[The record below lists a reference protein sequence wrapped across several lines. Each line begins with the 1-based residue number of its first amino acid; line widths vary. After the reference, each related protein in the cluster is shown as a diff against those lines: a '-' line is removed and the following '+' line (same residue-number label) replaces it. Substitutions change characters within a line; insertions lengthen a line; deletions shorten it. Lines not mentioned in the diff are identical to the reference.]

1 MPSNTRPRSHL
12 ALVQPSYGP
21 AIVSDAK
28 LPNVAPAG
36 VGIMDFPTALRL
48 FHASLELA
56 GHAARTRQHYAYELT
71 GFWIWCALQ
80 APPVDDLFGVTS
92 ATISA
97 YVTSFDP
104 HGSKRG
110 DALRA
115 IKAFCRWSVDEGY
128 RSADPSALMRTPRP
142 RVNRQAPDI
151 PAGHLVRMLRSA
163 FHREPR
169 RGWNLLLL
177 YSTGS
182 RIGAYCAVRP
192 SDVDLERGL
201 IYFSTTKN
209 DRPYELGLAHKQLVA
224 ARHVVG
230 FGHDPIPG
238 VGSAQLR
245 NWLHDAEQDAGL
257 PRMWPHLLRHAFSHR
272 VAANCGGDPELWRIA
287 MNHADLSQWST
298 YNTRT
303 LDAVTHVIEAV

>member
-1 MPSNTRPRSHL
+1 
-12 ALVQPSYGP
+12 
-21 AIVSDAK
+21 
-28 LPNVAPAG
+28 
-36 VGIMDFPTALRL
+36 MDFPTALRL

-56 GHAARTRQHYAYELT
+56 GHAARTRQHYGYELT
-71 GFWIWCALQ
+71 GFWVWCALQ
-80 APPVDDLFGVTS
+80 TPPIDDLLLATS
-92 ATISA
+92 ATISL

-115 IKAFCRWSVDEGY
+115 IKAFYRWCAQEGY

-142 RVNRQAPDI
+142 RANRQSPDI
-151 PAGHLVRMLRSA
+151 PPGHLARMLRAA
-163 FHREPR
+163 FAHEER

-177 YSTGS
+177 YATGS

-192 SDVDLERGL
+192 QDIDMDRGL

-209 DRPYELGLAHKQLVA
+209 DRPYELGLSRKAAIA

-230 FGHDPIPG
+230 FGHDPVVG
-238 VGSAQLR
+238 VGAAQLR
-245 NWLHDAEQDAGL
+245 NWLHDAERAAGL

-272 VAANCGGDPELWRIA
+272 VAANCGGDPEMWRIA

-303 LDAVTHVIEAV
+303 LDEVRAVMEAV